1 MLCVCGGGVGGGGH
15 KGNTWYISVGSP
27 QWSPPSGC
35 QQRPLFSR
43 FVRPTGKKG
52 KRGGEKKKKTKNV
65 LVDVTR
71 RGGGGGWA
79 AGRSDEDRCLLTPFT
94 PTESVFHRGLA
105 EVAV

>member
-52 KRGGEKKKKTKNV
+52 KRGGEKKKKPKTYWSMSRAEGAAVGGQLAGLTKI
-65 LVDVTR
+65 
-71 RGGGGGWA
+71 A
-79 AGRSDEDRCLLTPFT
+79 AC
-94 PTESVFHRGLA
+94 
-105 EVAV
+105 